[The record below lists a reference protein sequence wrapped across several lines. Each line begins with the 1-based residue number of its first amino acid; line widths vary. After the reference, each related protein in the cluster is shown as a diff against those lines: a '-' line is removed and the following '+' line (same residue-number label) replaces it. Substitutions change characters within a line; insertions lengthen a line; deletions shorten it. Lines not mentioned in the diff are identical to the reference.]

1 MGVVSHR
8 KLPPDEE
15 VVRLVVQD
23 GRTLQSIADE
33 YGASR
38 QAVSNCLRNAGH
50 GAPNAIQPY
59 KDWIPWRVRVTHN
72 NDKIVRRLR
81 RYARMQMG
89 EEFRPGEQAN
99 LDRWIQRMQ
108 ALGVVVDYHPE
119 VGFMY
124 VPRLPDEPRDSII
137 RPPEQT

>member
-1 MGVVSHR
+1 MSHR
-8 KLPPDEE
+8 KLPPNEE

-38 QAVSNCLRNAGH
+38 QAVSNCLRGAGH

-59 KDWIPWRVRVTHN
+59 KDWIPWRVRVIHN

-89 EEFRPGEQAN
+89 EHFRPGEEAN
-99 LDRWIQRMQ
+99 LRKWVERMRD
-108 ALGVVVDYHPE
+108 LGVVVDYHPDT
-119 VGFMY
+119 GFVY
-124 VPRLPDEPRDSII
+124 VPRRSDEPRDQII
-137 RPPEQT
+137 RRPGGIPD